1 MLTTPHHN
9 AIRIISNAKKSL
21 FMIDGDHVPV
31 YFDGTAGP
39 TDADILPI
47 YGKIILNSESKFV
60 ALCRVQPIRLIR
72 VAPFY
77 LHLLTDK
84 T

>member
-1 MLTTPHHN
+1 
-9 AIRIISNAKKSL
+9 
-21 FMIDGDHVPV
+21 MIDGDHVPV

-60 ALCRVQPIRLIR
+60 ALYRVQPM
-72 VAPFY
+72 
-77 LHLLTDK
+77 
-84 T
+84 